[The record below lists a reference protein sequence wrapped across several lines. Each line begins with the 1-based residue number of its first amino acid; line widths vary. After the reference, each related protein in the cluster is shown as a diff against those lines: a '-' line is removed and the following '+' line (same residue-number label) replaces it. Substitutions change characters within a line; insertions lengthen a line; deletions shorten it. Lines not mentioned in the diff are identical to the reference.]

1 MPKELPSPPQAWPRS
16 GGPRQVGETRMALEV
31 GAAVHSLAAVAERRK
46 IARIAGRPAAG
57 ACRQVDDGEAA
68 VDRLLIGEI
77 GSERYPPSIVS
88 AAATSIRAASVLGIA
103 HWALEFEEA
112 PGFKRGCDAP
122 SSGNRIQI
130 FQGMPDRAC
139 CRRSPIVCFF
149 RPSDRLPRGATRR
162 RPSSR
167 PIFSLAEARA
177 RQKRPRSEI
186 SL

>member
-1 MPKELPSPPQAWPRS
+1 
-16 GGPRQVGETRMALEV
+16 MALTA

-112 PGFKRGCDAP
+112 PGLKRGCDAP
-122 SSGNRIQI
+122 QVGTESRFSRE
-130 FQGMPDRAC
+130 
-139 CRRSPIVCFF
+139 CR
-149 RPSDRLPRGATRR
+149 T
-162 RPSSR
+162 
-167 PIFSLAEARA
+167 ARVVAA
-177 RQKRPRSEI
+177 RQLSAFSGQAIVYHAGHATAAVIQADFFSGGSPGASKASEVGN
-186 SL
+186 LAL